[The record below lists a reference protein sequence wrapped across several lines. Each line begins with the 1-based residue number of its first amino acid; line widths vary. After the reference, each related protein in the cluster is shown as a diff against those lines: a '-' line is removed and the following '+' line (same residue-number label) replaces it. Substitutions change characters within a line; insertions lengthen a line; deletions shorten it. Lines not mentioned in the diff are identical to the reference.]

1 MTRDTNKNFHFSCE
15 FCKRLNQPP
24 PSYSKLDLEE
34 TEPPPAYNE
43 EMDRQVKMIKKK
55 LKYDQ

>member
-1 MTRDTNKNFHFSCE
+1 MNQDFVTRDTIKIFNFSCE

-43 EMDRQVKMIKKK
+43 EMDRQVK
-55 LKYDQ
+55 